1 MLIVDKNSF
10 FKVGNMKKSLLIVLS
25 LILASLLLVVA
36 CDDKVDPENPSIELP
51 EGAPSLDPEDLD
63 EITGDPVEPDES
75 DLVLLQT
82 VIEEIQ
88 GYLMTTDSY
97 GDPELSDEATVILS
111 DLVKAVGEKGIEL
124 EGEGY
129 ALKVSADIDA
139 EKIAEGTFSI
149 TASASFDNFAFN
161 KFTLD
166 GDVKTKVSPNP
177 SYNPETEKPFTF
189 DSTGTSVFMTISEE
203 EAVEY
208 NDIGKIVQAVK
219 SSYGEYGPSEED
231 AASIMKS
238 LAALCPSLVESLNDF
253 LSDYLIKTDLLTIAL
268 SAKMENV
275 ESIFSEEGIK
285 SEKPITASLNATAY
299 TNTPIEHNGSQ
310 YKVFAY
316 GDVKTVIDKNPDY
329 EKNPEKGPFRVK
341 LEGRVNIILE
351 TSGKIGN
358 QKLRL
363 QLEVSGSNLTGDPSV
378 DALLVINDKVIEL
391 SALVE

>member
-1 MLIVDKNSF
+1 
-10 FKVGNMKKSLLIVLS
+10 MKKSLLIVLS

-51 EGAPSLDPEDLD
+51 EGAPSLDPEDLV

-75 DLVLLQT
+75 DLVLLQIVT
-82 VIEEIQ
+82 EEIQ
-88 GYLMTTDSY
+88 GYLMTTDSDGY
-97 GDPELSDEATVILS
+97 PELSDKATVILS

-166 GDVKTKVSPNP
+166 GDVKVKVSPNP
-177 SYNPETEKPFTF
+177 DYNPETEKPFTF

-203 EAVEY
+203 AVEY

-219 SSYGEYGPSEED
+219 SIYGEGPSEED

-268 SAKMENV
+268 SAKIENV

-329 EKNPEKGPFRVK
+329 EENPGKGPFRVK

>member
-1 MLIVDKNSF
+1 
-10 FKVGNMKKSLLIVLS
+10 MKKSLLIVLS

-75 DLVLLQT
+75 DLFLLQT

-97 GDPELSDEATVILS
+97 GYPELSDKATVILS

-166 GDVKTKVSPNP
+166 GDVKVKVSPNP
-177 SYNPETEKPFTF
+177 GYNPETEKPFTF

-208 NDIGKIVQAVK
+208 KDIGSFYNLIMKALLKIN
-219 SSYGEYGPSEED
+219 SGED
-231 AASIMKS
+231 AAI
-238 LAALCPSLVESLNDF
+238 
-253 LSDYLIKTDLLTIAL
+253 
-268 SAKMENV
+268 
-275 ESIFSEEGIK
+275 
-285 SEKPITASLNATAY
+285 ITQMVQLKLLNAYGVA
-299 TNTPIEHNGSQ
+299 PQLDRCLICG
-310 YKVFAY
+310 KVQGVF
-316 GDVKTVIDKNPDY
+316 DY
-329 EKNPEKGPFRVK
+329 SMELG
-341 LEGRVNIILE
+341 GIIC
-351 TSGKIGN
+351 
-358 QKLRL
+358 R
-363 QLEVSGSNLTGDPSV
+363 
-378 DALLVINDKVIEL
+378 
-391 SALVE
+391 

>member
-63 EITGDPVEPDES
+63 EITGDPVEPDKS

-129 ALKVSADIDA
+129 ALSFTADFENLKFTASGSFDSFVF
-139 EKIAEGTFSI
+139 ERYTFDGSVNATI
-149 TASASFDNFAFN
+149 TANEDYDPEVYNSKRYLVVEDKTDLKVTIGEGEPISCKSVDAVVDAIDRAFDE
-161 KFTLD
+161 D
-166 GDVKTKVSPNP
+166 GPKEEDQKAL
-177 SYNPETEKPFTF
+177 TEAAAAAIP
-189 DSTGTSVFMTISEE
+189 GLV
-203 EAVEY
+203 EAV
-208 NDIGKIVQAVK
+208 
-219 SSYGEYGPSEED
+219 
-231 AASIMKS
+231 
-238 LAALCPSLVESLNDF
+238 NDF
-253 LSDYLIKTDLLTIAL
+253 IKEYTIKTDLLTVVL
-268 SAKMENV
+268 SGDINTDELDLTW
-275 ESIFSEEGIK
+275 
-285 SEKPITASLNATAY
+285 EKVGLGKGLEASLKATAY
-299 TNTPIEHNGSQ
+299 TNEPLEINGSQ

-316 GDVKTVIDKNPDY
+316 GNVKAVVKENPYYDPENYKDDPFIITV
-329 EKNPEKGPFRVK
+329 
-341 LEGRVNIILE
+341 EGTLNVVLE
-351 TSGKIGN
+351 TSGKIGE
-358 QKLRL
+358 QKVRL
-363 QLEVSGSNLTGDPSV
+363 QAKVNGNNLGAPKV
-378 DALLVINDKVIEL
+378 EALVVVNDKVIDL
-391 SALVE
+391 KALMTEED